1 MASVSHHASI
11 VVRLEGGLGNQMFQ
25 YAAARAVALL
35 TGRRLLIDPSGIPR
49 GPSGRRYELPA
60 FRIGGEPVRPLMRA
74 QIRGQVG
81 ARLPGVVRTAAR
93 AVSRRRW
100 TLLRDAGRG
109 CDERLFTVPGDLVLE
124 GAWQSAAYAD
134 RDPAVAAQLRRDF
147 ALRQQLPDRLAAIAA
162 EITMGDSVGVHV
174 RRGDYVT
181 DPAIAAVHGVQPAEY
196 YAAAAEVIASR
207 ASAPRFF
214 VFSDDVAWAEGHL
227 RFPGPTRFVRET
239 AGLRP
244 AIDQRL
250 LASCRHFVIANST
263 FSWWAAWLGL
273 APDKMVVVPR
283 KWFAGAEPPT
293 GMIPATWMTSGSPGR

>member
-1 MASVSHHASI
+1 MLLCRATGRHLTRTVPRVA
-11 VVRLEGGLGNQMFQ
+11 
-25 YAAARAVALL
+25 YAA
-35 TGRRLLIDPSGIPR
+35 RLSMHATAPITND
-49 GPSGRRYELPA
+49 
-60 FRIGGEPVRPLMRA
+60 
-74 QIRGQVG
+74 
-81 ARLPGVVRTAAR
+81 LPGV
-93 AVSRRRW
+93 AVIG
-100 TLLRDAGRG
+100 AG
-109 CDERLFTVPGDLVLE
+109 
-124 GAWQSAAYAD
+124 
-134 RDPAVAAQLRRDF
+134 PAGL
-147 ALRQQLPDRLAAIAA
+147 
-162 EITMGDSVGVHV
+162 M
-174 RRGDYVT
+174 
-181 DPAIAAVHGVQPAEY
+181 
-196 YAAAAEVIASR
+196 AAEVIASR

-250 LASCRHFVIANST
+250 LASCLHFVIANST